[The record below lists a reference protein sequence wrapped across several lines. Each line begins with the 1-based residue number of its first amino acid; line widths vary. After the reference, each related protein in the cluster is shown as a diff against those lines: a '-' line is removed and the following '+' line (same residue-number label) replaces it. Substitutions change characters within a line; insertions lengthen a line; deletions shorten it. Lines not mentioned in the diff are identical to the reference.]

1 LRVASRFGPAV
12 PQKRA
17 SEFLLFLLVGAL
29 TTVVYI
35 GLFALLTE
43 VVVVN
48 HRVAITIAY
57 PVAVGFHY
65 LMNYHVTFRP
75 RGVAVTGGV
84 YRYLVLVLINFL
96 ISVAVLELVV
106 QLAGLPPVV
115 GAIASIGATVIASY
129 LLSKHWVFADRGP
142 AGESRKSTS
151 RQ

>member
-1 LRVASRFGPAV
+1 VVA
-12 PQKRA
+12 QKRVK
-17 SEFLLFLLVGAL
+17 EFGLFVLVGAL
-29 TTVVYI
+29 TTIVYI
-35 GLFALLTE
+35 GLFAILTE
-43 VVVVN
+43 GAVLN

-75 RGVAVTGGV
+75 RGVRVTGSV

-96 ISVAVLELVV
+96 ISLAVLELVV
-106 QLAGLPPVV
+106 QLAALPPLL

-142 AGESRKSTS
+142 VAEPPQSTS
-151 RQ
+151 RGIPK